1 METGG
6 FDSLIKKESGHFT
19 SNYVCVIAIDD
30 GRYFIDYHYSDN
42 PVKYGVGRLFSH
54 SWVKGVN
61 YEDGKYIQG
70 GKERLS
76 LEALYDCESKEDA
89 IQKFKLVLDAYRQ
102 KYGDRVMT
110 NKSLREKSSVAII
123 KVAKGEL
130 HIPVF
135 KQIAVTPDESRFS
148 SDGS

>member
-6 FDSLIKKESGHFT
+6 FDSLIKNESGHFT
-19 SNYVCVIAIDD
+19 SNYVCVITIDD

-110 NKSLREKSSVAII
+110 NKSLREKSSVPG
-123 KVAKGEL
+123 K
-130 HIPVF
+130 
-135 KQIAVTPDESRFS
+135 
-148 SDGS
+148 